1 MADAPPDGLPLTGG
15 GSSGH
20 GGITLRELDSRP
32 VTDLKGVGKARAKA
46 LAAVEV
52 ETILDLLGFYPRR
65 YLDRSREATVAQLEP
80 GAEGMVLVR
89 IDRVTSRRTRKGR
102 SLVEVRA
109 SDSTG
114 RLRLTFFN
122 QPWRERQLV
131 EGMQAVV
138 FGKAD
143 DYQGVLQMVG
153 PVVDLVGDR
162 TGRIVAVYPQ
172 SDSAGLHSWD
182 VDAHVGEALRRT
194 MAVRGLTDPVPVEVR
209 ERFRLVERSDAY
221 RAIHRPESMAEMAEA
236 RRRLVFDELLR
247 IQIALVRRKVEL
259 ERTSVGIAHDTGPR
273 EVGDDRVDLL
283 AEFQNRLGFD
293 LTGAQRRTIDEI
305 SNDLARPVP
314 MHRLLQG
321 DVGSGKTVVAVTALL
336 TAVRGGHQGAF
347 MAPTEV
353 LAEQHYLGV
362 AELLDGMTVPDPA
375 TLLGQRPL
383 KVDLLT
389 NRTTASERRRIAA
402 ELVAGGV
409 DVLIG
414 THALI
419 QEGVE
424 FGSLG
429 VVVIDEQH
437 RFGVEQRAALR
448 EKNRDGTAPDVLVM
462 TATPIPR
469 TAAMTVY
476 GDLDVSVLDEMP
488 PGRTPID
495 TVWIT
500 EDGEGAI
507 GTDVWSLVREE
518 VKAGRQA
525 YVVCP
530 LIDESD
536 ALGVRS
542 AEEVFSD
549 LSTGALADLRVG
561 LLHGRVGRVD
571 KEETMRLFRAG
582 ALDVL
587 VATTVIEV
595 GVDVPNATV
604 MVVLDP
610 ARFGIAQLHQ
620 LRGRVGRGAHASR
633 CLLVGEAPTSDAEE
647 RLKALVRTT
656 DGFELA
662 EVDLDLRGEGTIM
675 GERQKGRNDLRL
687 ASLRRDR
694 EWVEAAR
701 QVAFDLVGG
710 GVTGGAADGSGLDA
724 HPELADEVDLF
735 LGADESAF
743 LLKS

>member
-1 MADAPPDGLPLTGG
+1 MVDPLPADPPPPDK
-15 GSSGH
+15 
-20 GGITLRELDSRP
+20 GITLRELAGRS
-32 VTDLKGVGKARAKA
+32 VTDLNGVGEAKAKA
-46 LAAVEV
+46 LAAVEIRS
-52 ETILDLLGFYPRR
+52 ILDLLGFYPRR
-65 YLDRSREATVAQLEP
+65 YLDRSREATVAQLQP
-80 GAEGMVLVR
+80 GSEGMVLVR
-89 IDRVTSRRTRKGR
+89 IDRVTARRTRKGR

-109 SDSTG
+109 SDETG
-114 RLRLTFFN
+114 RLKLTFFN
-122 QPWRERQLV
+122 QPWRERQLL

-143 DYQGVLQMVG
+143 DYQGDLQMVG
-153 PVVDLVGDR
+153 PVVDLIGDR

-172 SDSAGLHSWD
+172 SETAGLHSWD
-182 VDAHVGEALRRT
+182 VDSFVGEALRRT
-194 MAVRGLTDPVPVEVR
+194 MAVRGLSDPVPGEVR
-209 ERFRLVERSDAY
+209 AGFRFMDRSDAY
-221 RAIHRPESMAEMAEA
+221 RAIHRPESMAEMSEA

-247 IQIALVRRKVEL
+247 IQMALVRRKVEL
-259 ERTSVGIAHDTGPR
+259 ERTSVGIAHPSGPI
-273 EVGDDRVDLL
+273 GDDPGGTDVV
-283 AEFQNRLGFD
+283 AEFHDRLGFE
-293 LTGAQRRTIDEI
+293 LTGAQRRTIAEI
-305 SNDLARPVP
+305 AGDLTRPGP

-336 TAVRGGHQGAF
+336 TAVRGGRQGAF

-353 LAEQHYLGV
+353 LAEQHHLGV

-375 TLLGQRPL
+375 TLLGHRPL

-389 NRTTASERRRIAA
+389 NRTTAAERRRIASQ
-402 ELVAGGV
+402 LVAGGV
-409 DVLIG
+409 DILIG

-488 PGRTPID
+488 PGRTPIHTSWVAEED
-495 TVWIT
+495 PDGDGVWP
-500 EDGEGAI
+500 A
-507 GTDVWSLVREE
+507 VRDE
-518 VKAGRQA
+518 VAAGRQA

-536 ALGVRS
+536 ALQVRS
-542 AEEVFSD
+542 AEEVFAE
-549 LSTGALADLRVG
+549 LSTGVLSDLRVG
-561 LLHGRVGRVD
+561 LLHGRVGRAD
-571 KEETMRLFRAG
+571 KEETMRLFRSG
-582 ALDVL
+582 ELDVL

-604 MVVLDP
+604 MVVLDA

-620 LRGRVGRGAHASR
+620 LRGRVGRGAHVSR
-633 CLLVGEAPTSDAEE
+633 CFLVGEAPTPDAEE

-701 QVAFDLVGG
+701 EVAIDLVG
-710 GVTGGAADGSGLDA
+710 DGSGLDA
-724 HPELADEVDLF
+724 HPELADEVNLF
-735 LGADESAF
+735 LGEDESGF
-743 LLKS
+743 LLKD